1 MRDKREFE
9 QLTDEKRWKLHELR
23 GQGYSM
29 RECGRRLGVHV
40 STVSRELAEK
50 SAEVAGGRVYLPD
63 HAILITKGRR
73 SKCHPHIKMNDPAF
87 RKTIVIEIQK
97 GRSPE
102 IIAGRLK
109 REHGRTVISH
119 ETLYDFIYDS
129 EIGKRGDDV
138 QGLQEFLNTEGYL
151 STTATGYFGPMT
163 ANAVARWQ
171 ASQGVSAVGSM
182 GPMSR
187 ERIRIWC
194 GGGNTGCTKEYAPV
208 CGSKPIV
215 CITTPCNPIQQTYGN
230 RCLMSADGATF
241 AYEGACRDATRSP
254 SADPQCKKW
263 TDGKYCG
270 ETCERPSPGSTLIG
284 CAIPM
289 CLAPNAGTPPDR
301 APYCIEYFGNM
312 GNKPPVISGLSG
324 PTTLTLNEQGTWKID
339 ASDPENGNLSYSVT
353 WGDEWLMMGAPR
365 TSSADYS
372 IVQSTTF
379 THSYSNAGTYTV
391 RVVVR
396 DSAGAEAQTSMTVT
410 VQRGLVACTMQYD
423 PVCGQP
429 PEPACRRSIP
439 ACMMATPGP
448 QTYGNRC
455 VMNAADATFLYSGEC
470 ARINQ

>member
-1 MRDKREFE
+1 MKKNIFLG
-9 QLTDEKRWKLHELR
+9 LTI
-23 GQGYSM
+23 
-29 RECGRRLGVHV
+29 
-40 STVSRELAEK
+40 A
-50 SAEVAGGRVYLPD
+50 
-63 HAILITKGRR
+63 AILVVGANAVPPSASALTV
-73 SKCHPHIKMNDPAF
+73 D
-87 RKTIVIEIQK
+87 EIQTQIK
-97 GRSPE
+97 SLLAK
-102 IIAGRLK
+102 IAELQVQMRAAT
-109 REHGRTVISH
+109 TVQTTPVDPTIAPTPNRH
-119 ETLYDFIYDS
+119 RICAMLNRNLAV
-129 EIGKRGDDV
+129 GARGDDV